1 MPATT
6 AGSSESDAVPGTS
19 FGAVGAGVV
28 VVPLPCVVD
37 VVAGSEG
44 ASPVL
49 RSEVRTQAAPTNART
64 SKMAAKNTGDRKGKR
79 STSEG
84 YRRGR
89 KSRIKRPE

>member
-6 AGSSESDAVPGTS
+6 AGSSDSDAVPGTS
-19 FGAVGAGVV
+19 VGAVGVGV
-28 VVPLPCVVD
+28 VVPLACVVD

-49 RSEVRTQAAPTNART
+49 RSEVRTQAVPTNART
-64 SKMAAKNTGDRKGKR
+64 SKMAAKNTGDREGKR

-89 KSRIKRPE
+89 KTRIKRPA